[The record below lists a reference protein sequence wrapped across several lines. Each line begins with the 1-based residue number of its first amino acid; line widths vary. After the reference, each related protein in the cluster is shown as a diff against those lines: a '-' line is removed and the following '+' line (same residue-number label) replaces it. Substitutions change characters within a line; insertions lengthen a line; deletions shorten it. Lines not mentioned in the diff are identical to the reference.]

1 MLQYH
6 YQKLDLHVLCENMTC
21 MMMAP
26 AQSTLAPE
34 EVPKS
39 GPLGSHFF
47 AAKAPDVI
55 VKYVLLTFAKCNLSP
70 VDHQT
75 SRTLQ
80 LL

>member
-1 MLQYH
+1 
-6 YQKLDLHVLCENMTC
+6 
-21 MMMAP
+21 MMMSP
-26 AQSTLAPE
+26 DHSTLAPE

-47 AAKAPDVI
+47 AVKAPDVI
-55 VKYVLLTFAKCNLSP
+55 VKSNTSLLTFTECNLGP
-70 VDHQT
+70 VNHQT